1 MGFPEIGLTHGL
13 ISKLNTNEYSMD
25 EFSRN
30 RSDRENINFGKI
42 RFSSWSL
49 VYKTTKS
56 FWKIRYWKSICPLS
70 SCRTS
75 NWSWII
81 TSINLQTHCTICC
94 RKWRHETSFNVQG
107 PVSFSRLRVGSRR
120 WNWKSRKKHFWNPNS
135 EFLLHSSYSFW
146 P

>member
-1 MGFPEIGLTHGL
+1 MGFPEIGPAC
-13 ISKLNTNEYSMD
+13 
-25 EFSRN
+25 
-30 RSDRENINFGKI
+30 DRENINFGKI

-70 SCRTS
+70 SCWTS

-120 WNWKSRKKHFWNPNS
+120 WNWKFRERHFWNPNP
-135 EFLLHSSYSFW
+135 ELLLHSSYSFW
-146 P
+146 PLTSFIFFTIFSW